1 MHQAP
6 VGDWFI
12 QIANSRV
19 LAICAPIL
27 YSIHQAHGWFPPNRN
42 DSGYSYLPNDT
53 PIPYVDV
60 ETKAGSLM
68 YFPPHWWHEVHNI
81 HDDQFGLAC
90 GFRPKETLFPLKW
103 LTMPWSAP
111 QGQIMHKYD

>member
-1 MHQAP
+1 MA
-6 VGDWFI
+6 GSLRI
-12 QIANSRV
+12 GMI
-19 LAICAPIL
+19 
-27 YSIHQAHGWFPPNRN
+27 
-42 DSGYSYLPNDT
+42 SGYSYLPNDT

-90 GFRPKETLFPLKW
+90 GFRPKETVTFTKEHHFG
-103 LTMPWSAP
+103 S
-111 QGQIMHKYD
+111 QITPRSETF